1 MEKLRIEIPLILPEV
16 PDDKD
21 ACVHNLIELLE
32 EEKGIDK
39 VHVKRDRKSV
49 V

>member
-1 MEKLRIEIPLILPEV
+1 MNKLQIEIPLILPEV

-21 ACVHNLIELLE
+21 ACVQDFIELLE
-32 EEKGIDK
+32 DHKG
-39 VHVKRDRKSV
+39 DRKSV